1 MPPLLFLFVVNNPP
15 PRAFIFKVKNML
27 KKYLSCFLA
36 AAIIAITACGP
47 SDNSSQNEGLA
58 VGATVENFRLVDTSG
73 AEKSLDDLK
82 GKNGAI
88 IVFVSAQ
95 CPIVKQYNARISEFA
110 ADFAAKGI
118 NVIGINSNYT
128 ESPEWVRSHAAEH
141 YKFPV
146 LIDKGNVLA
155 DKLGANV
162 TPETFYLNEKNVV
175 VYHGAIDNSRNGDNI
190 TENYLRNAVEAN
202 LGGKPVAKTSA
213 NAFGC
218 SIKRV

>member
-1 MPPLLFLFVVNNPP
+1 
-15 PRAFIFKVKNML
+15 ML
-27 KKYLSCFLA
+27 TRCLYCFLA
-36 AAIIAITACGP
+36 AAILLVAACGP
-47 SDNSSQNEGLA
+47 SDNSSANEGLA
-58 VGATVENFRLVDTSG
+58 VGATVENFKMADTDG
-73 AEKSLDDLK
+73 AEKSLDQLK
-82 GKNGAI
+82 GKNGTI

-128 ESPEWVRSHAAEH
+128 ESPEWVKSHAAEN

-175 VYHGAIDNSRNGDNI
+175 VYHGAIDNSRNGDSI
-190 TENYLRNAVEAN
+190 TENYLRNAVDAN
-202 LGGKPVAKTSA
+202 LSGKPVAKTSA

>member
-1 MPPLLFLFVVNNPP
+1 
-15 PRAFIFKVKNML
+15 ML
-27 KKYLSCFLA
+27 KRRLYCFLA
-36 AAIIAITACGP
+36 AAIFVITACAP
-47 SDNSSQNEGLA
+47 EKTSPNPPLA
-58 VGATVENFRLVDTSG
+58 AGATVENFKLLDTAG
-73 AEKSLDDLK
+73 AERSLDDLK

-88 IVFVSAQ
+88 LVFVSAQ
-95 CPIVKQYNARISEFA
+95 CPTVKQYNQRISEFA
-110 ADFAAKGI
+110 DDFAAKGI
-118 NVIGINSNYT
+118 NVIGINSNHT
-128 ESPEWVRSHAAEH
+128 ESRDWVKSHAAEH

-162 TPETFYLNEKNVV
+162 TPETYYLNAQNVLLFR
-175 VYHGAIDNSRNGDNI
+175 GAIDNSSSGEEI

-202 LGGKPVAKTSA
+202 LSGKPVARKSA

>member
-1 MPPLLFLFVVNNPP
+1 M
-15 PRAFIFKVKNML
+15 M
-27 KKYLSCFLA
+27 KKLIFLA
-36 AAIIAITACGP
+36 AAIFAIAAIAAFVFLNNNI
-47 SDNSSQNEGLA
+47 SAYEGLA
-58 VGATVENFRLVDTSG
+58 VGSTIENFKLVDTNG
-73 AEKSLDDLK
+73 AEKSFNDLK

-88 IVFVSAQ
+88 LVFVSAQ
-95 CPIVKQYNARISEFA
+95 CPVVKQYNERISKFA

-118 NVIGINSNYT
+118 NVIGINANQT
-128 ESPEWVRSHAAEH
+128 ESLDWVKSHAAEN

-162 TPETFYLNEKNVV
+162 TPETFYINEKNVL
-175 VYHGAIDNSRNGDNI
+175 VYHGAIDNSRNGENI
-190 TENYLRNAVEAN
+190 TENYLRDAVEAN
-202 LGGKPVAKTSA
+202 LSGKPVARKTA

>member
-1 MPPLLFLFVVNNPP
+1 MMQILSLLIAGIL
-15 PRAFIFKVKNML
+15 
-27 KKYLSCFLA
+27 
-36 AAIIAITACGP
+36 AITACGP
-47 SDNSSQNEGLA
+47 SDNSSANEGLA
-58 VGATVENFRLVDTSG
+58 VGATLENFRLLDTNG
-73 AEKSLDDLK
+73 TEKSLDDLK

-95 CPIVKQYNARISEFA
+95 CPIVKQYNERISQFA

-118 NVIGINSNYT
+118 NVIGINSNHT
-128 ESPEWVRSHAAEH
+128 EDLAWVKSHASEH

-162 TPETFYLNEKNVV
+162 TPETYYINEKNVV
-175 VYHGAIDNSRNGDNI
+175 VYHGAIDNSRDGENI
-190 TENYLRNAVEAN
+190 TEHYLRDAVEQN
-202 LGGKPVAKTSA
+202 LSGKPVAKTSA

>member
-1 MPPLLFLFVVNNPP
+1 MKRLSFLTAAVFLTIAAFVLFSNISGDENV
-15 PRAFIFKVKNML
+15 RARE
-27 KKYLSCFLA
+27 S
-36 AAIIAITACGP
+36 
-47 SDNSSQNEGLA
+47 LA
-58 VGATVENFRLVDTSG
+58 VGATIENFKLADTSG
-73 AEKSLDDLK
+73 AEKSLNDLK

-95 CPIVKQYNARISEFA
+95 CPVVKQYNERISEFA

-118 NVIGINSNYT
+118 NVIGINSNHT
-128 ESPEWVRSHAAEH
+128 ESLEWVKSHAAEK
-141 YKFPV
+141 YQFPV

-162 TPETFYLNEKNVV
+162 TPEVYYLNEKNVL
-175 VYHGAIDNSRNGDNI
+175 VYHGAIDNSRNGENI
-190 TENYLRNAVEAN
+190 TENYLRDAVEAN
-202 LGGKPVAKTSA
+202 LSGKPVERQSA